1 MSFTCRSAILLVNLP
16 NKLTYIICNNSRM
29 GFRKIITIILV
40 LLLTSGMANCIYA
53 QTNDSIA
60 KKKMRQLFV
69 RAYNNRRNASCLPLA
84 DSLYQMAI
92 AAHNRQ
98 AEVDA
103 LNVRFIY
110 EFFQPNNIA
119 NVEKQMKPLLAKAE
133 EYGMTNIYYQTMTNK
148 ALYHLR
154 EHRYL
159 DAIAFIDKEIEHA
172 RKHFFFVLRSLIR
185 TSDALRRRSLR
196 SVIKEKSSFFFVLRS
211 LIRTFVGR
219 MKQAMIFA
227 AGLGTRLKPLT
238 DTMPKALVPVNGV
251 PLLDLIIRRLMAQGY
266 ERFVVNVHHFAQM
279 IIDHVAQQDYAPLVR
294 ISDESDMLLDTGG
307 GLKKAATCFDDEQSP
322 ILIHNVDILDN
333 VCYDWFARQHN
344 DEDDAV
350 LLVSERKTK
359 RYLLFDNAMRLMGWK
374 NIETGEIKSPY
385 EYIRRTGLSQH
396 GEPLNMYAFSGI
408 HSFSPRLFRLME
420 RFPDKFSII
429 DFYLSICHRAHIY
442 GCVKSDL
449 KVLDVG
455 KLNALDEAE
464 KFLNNNK

>member
-1 MSFTCRSAILLVNLP
+1 
-16 NKLTYIICNNSRM
+16 M
-29 GFRKIITIILV
+29 GFRKIITITLA
-40 LLLTSGMANCIYA
+40 LLLSIGMANCIYA

-185 TSDALRRRSLR
+185 TSDALRRRYLR